1 MATSAIGCDEA
12 RRLNA
17 SALQTLV
24 SHNSHQTPYDA
35 LVPQPPS
42 ITDVYEWKVF
52 CRRRPQLLA
61 VSAPRSLHG
70 LIIDYAATLVIDFPL
85 RFAWDISSKL
95 SIDVSRSLSND
106 PAPSSLCWLILRLP
120 MLE

>member
-17 SALQTLV
+17 SALQTLA
-24 SHNSHQTPYDA
+24 SRACHQLAYDA

-42 ITDVYEWKVF
+42 IADAYQWKVL
-52 CRRRPQLLA
+52 CRVRPHLLA
-61 VSAPRSLHG
+61 VSAPRSLRG
-70 LIIDYAATLVIDFPL
+70 LIIDYAATLVIDFSL

-95 SIDVSRSLSND
+95 SIDVSGSLSND
-106 PAPSSLCWLILRLP
+106 PGSPRDQ
-120 MLE
+120 